1 MSSYGSYIAACGF
14 TYNGPKGQL
23 GFAPKINPENFK
35 AVFTSAQGWGSLQQ
49 IRTETS
55 QTNTLKIA
63 YGKLTIQEIA
73 VELPIEKTAK
83 TIKVTVNSQTV
94 DSTMKKVG
102 NNTIVLLDSVE
113 LVKND
118 IISIIIKL

>member
-1 MSSYGSYIAACGF
+1 
-14 TYNGPKGQL
+14 
-23 GFAPKINPENFK
+23 
-35 AVFTSAQGWGSLQQ
+35 LQQ